1 MLKIEIKNNDGDNID
16 HLNKYIIH
24 VSTSYLHN
32 EMR

>member
-1 MLKIEIKNNDGDNID
+1 MLKIEMKNSDGDNID
-16 HLNKYIIH
+16 HLHKYMIQ